1 MKKIIKK
8 NSIINILLF
17 VLFALISIVF
27 AFNYPIFF
35 LNENQILYFFSASSQ
50 VIAAI
55 YGLIITGYIFL
66 RNELD
71 RKVEKDETLEEV
83 ISILKMDYFNSIKNI
98 SVVTVLSISSCLLVI
113 VNESSQITFTTDIFI
128 NLSGS
133 LILTELIIIATFV
146 IKILNPD
153 NIEII
158 SDRIKNKIST
168 SQDGGKGSIEQF
180 LKNYNQIEYIIT
192 KYGTA
197 NESDVND
204 YKTAK
209 AKRFSNVKLARIL
222 NQDGKINDELMT
234 NLIQLI
240 SFRNSFIHG
249 RDLTLSEKDVENSA
263 KILSKLQK
271 TLSIS

>member
-1 MKKIIKK
+1 MKS
-8 NSIINILLF
+8 NTRINLMVFLFFSFSSILL
-17 VLFALISIVF
+17 
-27 AFNYPIFF
+27 AFYYPIFF

-71 RKVEKDETLEEV
+71 RKAERDDTLEEV
-83 ISILKMDYFNSIKNI
+83 ISILKRDYFSSIKKI
-98 SVVTVLSISSCLLVI
+98 SVVTVLSITSCLLVI
-113 VNESSQITFTTDIFI
+113 VNENSQIEFTTVILI

-133 LILTELIIIATFV
+133 LILTELIIIASFV
-146 IKILNPD
+146 VKILNPE

-158 SDRIKNKIST
+158 SDRIRNEIST
-168 SQDGGKGSIEQF
+168 SSNGEKGSIEQF
-180 LKNYNQIEYIIT
+180 LKNYNQIEYVIT
-192 KYGTA
+192 KYGTI

-204 YKTAK
+204 YKSAK
-209 AKRFSNVKLARIL
+209 AKRFSNVKLVKIL
-222 NQDGKINDELMT
+222 KQDGRINNELMT

-249 RDLTLSEKDVENSA
+249 RDLTLNQKDVENS
-263 KILSKLQK
+263 SKVWSELQQA
-271 TLSIS
+271 LNVR